1 MNNRPKLSSRKYSIM
16 EKKLPSFIID
26 KLRIVGWKEYAG
38 DNPMYDGYWVNDGVA
53 IRIVPARRMNRMFH
67 LNYITV
73 KKDENR
79 FIHEPELMNIIE
91 SGKL

>member
-1 MNNRPKLSSRKYSIM
+1 M
-16 EKKLPSFIID
+16 EKKLPTFILD
-26 KLRIVGWKEYAG
+26 KLRIVGWNLYTG
-38 DNPMYDGYWVNDGVA
+38 DNPMYYGYWVKDGVA
-53 IRIVPARRMNRMFH
+53 IRIIPARRMNRMFH

-79 FIHEPELMNIIE
+79 FLHEPQLMEVIE

>member
-1 MNNRPKLSSRKYSIM
+1 MTTDQSSQERVYIM
-16 EKKLPSFIID
+16 EKKLPTLITD
-26 KLRIVGWKEYAG
+26 KLRFVGWKEYAG
-38 DNPMYDGYWVNDGVA
+38 DNPMYYGFWVKDGTA

-79 FIHEPELMNIIE
+79 FLHEPELIRVIE

>member
-1 MNNRPKLSSRKYSIM
+1 MNNRPKLSERKYSSM
-16 EKKLPSFIID
+16 EKKLPTLITD
-26 KLRIVGWKEYAG
+26 KLRFVGWNEYAG
-38 DNPMYDGYWVNDGVA
+38 DNPMYHGYWVKDGVA

-73 KKDENR
+73 KNDENR
-79 FIHEPELMNIIE
+79 FLHEPQLIEVIE

>member
-16 EKKLPSFIID
+16 EKKIPNFILD
-26 KLRIVGWKEYAG
+26 KLRIVGWNEYAG
-38 DNPMYDGYWVNDGVA
+38 DNVMYVGYWVKDGVA

-73 KKDENR
+73 NKDENR
-79 FIHEPELMNIIE
+79 FLHEPELMTIIE